1 MYATEILTS
10 EHRVIEQVLNCLE
23 ALVEQGE
30 SRGRF
35 DWMSA
40 EQMID
45 FLRNFADG
53 CHHAKEEEQLFPALE
68 ERGFSPEVGPT
79 AVMRSEH
86 QAGRKHV
93 AAMAAAVDAGL
104 LGDNSRAGQFAEHAR
119 AYIELLRQHI
129 QKEDHCLFPMADRV
143 LSESDQQHLFSAF
156 EDAEQT
162 PARAGQHERYLQ
174 LANALADRF
183 DVPRNMDSVTPAA
196 VCCGHHG

>member
-1 MYATEILTS
+1 MYATEILFT
-10 EHRVIEQVLNCLE
+10 EHRVIEQVLSCL
-23 ALVEQGE
+23 ATLVEQGA
-30 SRGRF
+30 SRGDL
-35 DWMSA
+35 DWKSA

-53 CHHAKEEEQLFPALE
+53 CHHAKEEECLFPALE

-79 AVMRSEH
+79 ARMKSEH
-86 QAGRKHV
+86 REGREHI

-104 LGDNSRAGQFAEHAR
+104 RGDNSRTCQFAEHAR

-129 QKEDHCLFPMADRV
+129 QKEDHCLFPTADQV
-143 LSESDQQHLFSAF
+143 LSEADQQHLFSAF
-156 EDAEQT
+156 EDVEHT

-183 DVPRNMDSVTPAA
+183 DVPRNMDSIAQAA
-196 VCCGHHG
+196 ACCSHHS